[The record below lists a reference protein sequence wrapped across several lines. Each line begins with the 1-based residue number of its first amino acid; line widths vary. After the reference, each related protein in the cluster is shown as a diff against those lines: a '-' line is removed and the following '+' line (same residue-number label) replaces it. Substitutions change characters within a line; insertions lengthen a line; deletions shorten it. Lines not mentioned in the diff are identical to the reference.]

1 MDDLVNTEALA
12 SFVKIAELRS
22 LSAAAKLYG
31 LPKSTLSLRIKQLEA
46 DLNVALFERSGHSLL
61 LTEAGLTL
69 LRHARQILQNC
80 DAARAAVTELSTD
93 VAGTLRIG
101 ATGEFGTAFYAQMLI
116 VFREHYPK
124 VDIELTFFS
133 PHMLYA
139 ADSFDMLDAVISWD
153 EGKEDSETLSTA
165 SFSLFASRSY
175 LERAGMPGSPTDLA
189 DHQGIVFRTPA
200 GLQHWRLQKG
210 TAQESILPRSNLIAN
225 DYWTVKYFAVAG
237 EGIAYLPRF
246 FTTIE
251 CERGHLVP
259 LLADW
264 ESAEKPVS
272 IRITR
277 PHAASRR
284 MAAFMDVCRRYFSP
298 GFVFT
303 GPRYYV
309 EAIHDPNQPEEQGI
323 KP

>member
-1 MDDLVNTEALA
+1 MNTEALA

-31 LPKSTLSLRIKQLEA
+31 LPKSTLSLRLKQLEA
-46 DLNVALFERSGHSLL
+46 DLNVELFERSGRNLV
-61 LTEAGLTL
+61 LTEAGQML
-69 LRHARQILQNC
+69 LKHARQILRGC
-80 DAARAAVTELSTD
+80 DAARAAVTELSDD

-116 VFREHYPK
+116 AFRRLYPN
-124 VDIELTFFS
+124 VEIELTFFS
-133 PHMLYA
+133 PHVLYA
-139 ADSFDMLDAVISWD
+139 SDSLDMLDAVISWD
-153 EGKEDSETLSTA
+153 EGLEEGETLSTA
-165 SFSLFASRSY
+165 TFALFASRSY
-175 LERAGMPGSPTDLA
+175 LERAGTPRSPADLT
-189 DHQGIVFRTPA
+189 DHQGIVYRTPA

-210 TAQESILPRSNLIAN
+210 AAQESILPRSSLIAN

-246 FTTIE
+246 FTAIE

-264 ESAEKPVS
+264 ESAEKRVG
-272 IRITR
+272 IRIIR
-277 PHAASRR
+277 PNVPSRK

-309 EAIHDPNQPEEQGI
+309 EAIHDPNRPEEETR
-323 KP
+323 P

>member
-1 MDDLVNTEALA
+1 MNTDALA

-31 LPKSTLSLRIKQLEA
+31 LPKSTLSLRLKQLEA
-46 DLNVALFERSGHSLL
+46 DLNVELFERSGRNLL
-61 LTEAGLTL
+61 LTDAGQTL
-69 LRHARQILQNC
+69 LAHARQILQSC
-80 DAARAAVTELSTD
+80 DAARAAVTELSDD

-116 VFREHYPK
+116 AFRRLYPN
-124 VDIELTFFS
+124 VEIELTFFS
-133 PHMLYA
+133 PHLLYA
-139 ADSFDMLDAVISWD
+139 SDSLDMLDAVISWD
-153 EGKEDSETLSTA
+153 EGVQEGETLSTA
-165 SFSLFASRSY
+165 SFALFASKSY
-175 LERAGMPGSPTDLA
+175 IEQAGMPHRPADLA
-189 DHQGIVFRTPA
+189 DHQGIVYRTTA

-210 TAQESILPRSNLIAN
+210 TAQESILPRSSLIAN

-246 FTTIE
+246 FTAIE

-264 ESAEKPVS
+264 ESAQRRVG

-277 PHAASRR
+277 PHAPSRK

-309 EAIHDPNQPEEQGI
+309 EAIHDPNQPEKGTE
-323 KP
+323 P

>member
-1 MDDLVNTEALA
+1 MNTEALA

-46 DLNVALFERSGHSLL
+46 DLNVALFERSGRNLL
-61 LTEAGLTL
+61 LTEEGQTL
-69 LRHARQILQNC
+69 LVHARQILQSC
-80 DAARAAVTELSTD
+80 DTARAAVTEPSDD

-116 VFREHYPK
+116 VFRRLYPN

-133 PHMLYA
+133 PHVLYA
-139 ADSFDMLDAVISWD
+139 AESLDMLDAVISWD
-153 EGKEDSETLSTA
+153 DGEADGETLSTA
-165 SFSLFASRSY
+165 TFALFASQSY
-175 LERAGMPGSPTDLA
+175 IDRMGMPASPADLA
-189 DHQGIVFRTPA
+189 EHLGILYRTPR

-210 TAQESILPRSNLIAN
+210 SAQESILPRSSLIAN
-225 DYWTVKYFAVAG
+225 DFWTIKYFAVAG
-237 EGIAYLPRF
+237 EGIGYLPHF
-246 FTTIE
+246 FTDIE

-259 LLADW
+259 LLPDW
-264 ESAEKPVS
+264 TSAERRVS
-272 IRITR
+272 IRVTR
-277 PHAASRR
+277 PHAPSRK

-298 GFVFT
+298 GFIFV

-309 EAIHDPNQPEEQGI
+309 EAIHDPSQQKEGTEP
-323 KP
+323 